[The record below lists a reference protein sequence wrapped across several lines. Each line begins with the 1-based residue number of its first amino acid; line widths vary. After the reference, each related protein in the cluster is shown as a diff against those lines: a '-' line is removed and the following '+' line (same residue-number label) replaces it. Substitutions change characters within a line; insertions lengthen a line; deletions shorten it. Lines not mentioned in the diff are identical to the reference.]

1 MNKDQFKSLALKS
14 YERGR
19 WIAALQFL
27 WFVIP
32 IVLIS
37 LGTCGDAVLP
47 IGIGLILALAV
58 VLLKWRGEEYGASVG
73 PGLWTGLAAFSIPL
87 VLHILE
93 ICCRGNLEVLFC
105 ALSGALGGALL
116 GLHFA
121 RSKRSHKT
129 KALVFAISIAALTAA
144 LGCASLG
151 VGATLGLFC
160 TLIAVSFSAYLLKN
174 RSSDQN

>member
-1 MNKDQFKSLALKS
+1 MSKDQFKTLALKS

-19 WIAALQFL
+19 WIAALRFL

-37 LGTCGDAVLP
+37 LGTCGEAAMP
-47 IGIGLILALAV
+47 IGIGFILASGV

-73 PGLWTGLAAFSIPL
+73 PGLWAGVSAFSIPL
-87 VLHILE
+87 ILHILE
-93 ICCRGNLEVLFC
+93 ICCRGNLEILFC
-105 ALSGALGGALL
+105 ALSGALGGAIL
-116 GLHFA
+116 GIHFA
-121 RSKRSHKT
+121 QSKRSHKT
-129 KALVFAISIAALTAA
+129 RALVFAISIAALTAA

-160 TLIAVSFSAYLLKN
+160 TLIAVSFSAFLLKKRN
-174 RSSDQN
+174 SNNV